1 MARHTISPPAGG
13 EAYWII
19 IIGVCSVL
27 VVTRKKTCG
36 FGATFGF
43 GGDIP
48 LFFGFGGDSFN
59 ALLVVTKKHLLLVVT
74 STARFAVR
82 DPEAAAQ
89 KEPHLVV
96 TKQFRN
102 FASVLRSR
110 SSDQGSSHMPP
121 LPYCSALGSPG

>member
-1 MARHTISPPAGG
+1 MDNNYRGLFGFGG
-13 EAYWII
+13 D
-19 IIGVCSVL
+19 
-27 VVTRKKTCG
+27 TKKTCG

-110 SSDQGSSHMPP
+110 SSDQGSSHMP
-121 LPYCSALGSPG
+121 LSLIARR